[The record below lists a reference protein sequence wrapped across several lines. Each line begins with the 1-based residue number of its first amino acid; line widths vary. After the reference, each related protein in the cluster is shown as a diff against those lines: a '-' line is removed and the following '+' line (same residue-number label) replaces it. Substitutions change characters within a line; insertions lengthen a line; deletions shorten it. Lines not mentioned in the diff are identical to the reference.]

1 MLRPLILLPLLILLA
16 TTIALAQNSSKSKS
30 KDRFREK
37 DDPDNPVTMLNV
49 ITLNSPETDFAPAYY
64 ENGLVFVSNK
74 KQLGGRQ
81 KNGEAFFDLYF
92 APFDPNGNPA
102 TPQRQKAFENLNST
116 KNEGPVT
123 FSRDYKTIYYTQNN
137 NKNGVSKAGKDGK
150 VHLKVYWAKAGRH
163 GWEPQGELPFCSDDY
178 SCLTPSLSLDGKRMY
193 FASDKPGGLGGYDIY
208 YVDRNDFGNWTAP
221 VNLGAGINTEQND
234 MSPCVTQA
242 GTLFFASGGHNTL
255 GGRDLFYA
263 NATTDGFGDVVNLN
277 SPFNT
282 PADEASI
289 IVDFDGK
296 RGFFVSER
304 ENGYGKADIYSF
316 SINKGIEGVE
326 KPKLI
331 PAEILVINAKT
342 GEPIQGAAIHVLQP
356 SDDGFRSGQNNFY
369 TIDLL
374 PVQDKKNALS
384 LQLVR
389 KGADDM
395 GNPDLLTNVA
405 GRAATDFARYRN
417 YFLLVSMDGFQT
429 AERLI
434 AADSKESGQL
444 KFLLK
449 EAPVCLRAS
458 GIISTDKFG
467 TRVANASLK
476 FVHKTTGYEEIVR
489 TNLNGQY
496 DACLAQEGQYLVYV
510 ERERFKPENYQ
521 FTAQRD
527 KPDFQEIRL
536 RPVEGEIAATV
547 EDVMPLSNG
556 LRAGS
561 VLVMDKIFYE
571 YNKATLNYGAVR
583 HLDALYELMLRYPE
597 MEIDLVVHTDTRGEA
612 GLNQVLTDERA
623 KNAKTYLVYR
633 GVADK
638 RINAYGRGETEP
650 RNQCTEGVEC
660 GDEQHAE
667 NNRIEVKIQRL
678 GTVLLPSPKP

>member
-1 MLRPLILLPLLILLA
+1 MLRTLILFPLLFLTITA
-16 TTIALAQNSSKSKS
+16 TMAQNSSKSKS

-37 DDPDNPVTMLNV
+37 DDPENPVTMLNV
-49 ITLNSPETDFAPAYY
+49 ITVNSAETDFAPAYY
-64 ENGLVFVSNK
+64 ENGIVFVSNK
-74 KQLGGRQ
+74 DPKRGRQ
-81 KNGEAFFDLYF
+81 KNGDPYFDLYF

-102 TPQRQKAFENLNST
+102 TPQTFSLNLNST

-123 FSRDYKTIYYTQNN
+123 FSRDFKTIYYTQNN
-137 NKNGVSKAGKDGK
+137 NKNGVAKAGKDGQ
-150 VHLKVYWAKAGRH
+150 VHLKIYWAKAGRRD
-163 GWEPQGELPFCSDDY
+163 WEPQGEMPFSSDDY
-178 SCLTPSLSLDGKRMY
+178 SSLTPSLSIDGKRMY
-193 FASDKPGGLGGYDIY
+193 FASDMPGGFGGYDIY
-208 YVDRNDFGNWTAP
+208 YVERTDFGNWSSP
-221 VNLGAGINTEQND
+221 VNLGPGINTDQND

-242 GTLFFASGGHNTL
+242 GTLFFSSAGHNTM

-263 NATTDGFGDVVNLN
+263 NALTPETFGDVVNLN

-304 ENGYGKADIYSF
+304 EKGYGKADIYSF
-316 SINKGIEGVE
+316 AISKGIEGVE
-326 KPKLI
+326 KPKVI

-342 GEPIQGAAIHVLQP
+342 GEPIQGAAIHILQP
-356 SDDGFRSGQNNFY
+356 SEDGFRSGQNNFY

-389 KGADDM
+389 KGAEDM

-405 GRAATDFARYRN
+405 GQAATDFARYRN

-467 TRVANASLK
+467 TRVANAALK
-476 FVHKTTGYEEIVR
+476 FVHKSTGYVETVR

-496 DACLAQEGQYLVYV
+496 DACLSLEGQYVVYV
-510 ERERFKPENYQ
+510 ERESFKPENYQ
-521 FTAQRD
+521 FTAQKD
-527 KPDFQEIRL
+527 KPDFQEVRL

-571 YNKATLNYGAVR
+571 YNKATLNYGAVQ
-583 HLDALYELMLRYPE
+583 HLDALYELMQRYPE
-597 MEIDLVVHTDTRGEA
+597 MEIDLVVHTDTRGDA
-612 GLNQVLTDERA
+612 KLNQELTAERA

-633 GVADK
+633 GVNES
-638 RINAYGRGETEP
+638 RINAYGKGETEP
-650 RNQCTEGVEC
+650 RNKCLEGVEC
-660 GDEQHAE
+660 SDEQHAE

-678 GTVLLPSPKP
+678 GTALPNPKP